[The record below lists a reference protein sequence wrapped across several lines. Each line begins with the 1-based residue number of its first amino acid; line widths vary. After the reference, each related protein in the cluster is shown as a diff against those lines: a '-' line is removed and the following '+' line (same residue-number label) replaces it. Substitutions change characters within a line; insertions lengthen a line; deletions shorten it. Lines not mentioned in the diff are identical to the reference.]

1 MKIKLFFLLLSI
13 ISTIYTDSSEPKY
26 LKPDALSNELFC
38 VGCLALSIETVKI
51 LKGRKGESDV
61 YDALNKVCRQEYSH
75 YGNVEFKLVFS
86 PREVSE
92 SCQIFRDLYDEYNL
106 EEFFMNR
113 GDDNSINTR
122 LCMEKTTVI

>member
-1 MKIKLFFLLLSI
+1 MYMMLWIKCAVKNILI
-13 ISTIYTDSSEPKY
+13 MVIS
-26 LKPDALSNELFC
+26 N
-38 VGCLALSIETVKI
+38 
-51 LKGRKGESDV
+51 
-61 YDALNKVCRQEYSH
+61 LNQ
-75 YGNVEFKLVFS
+75 VFS

-92 SCQIFRDLYDEYNL
+92 ACQVFRDLYDEYNL